1 MADFKLRIS
10 TIPLTLGDQGQHVGS
25 QARYKLNT
33 EQANK
38 SPSPL
43 VRMKKIHDS
52 QEEEEMRGKSLLE
65 TAGMYIV
72 S

>member
-25 QARYKLNT
+25 QARYKL
-33 EQANK
+33 ANK